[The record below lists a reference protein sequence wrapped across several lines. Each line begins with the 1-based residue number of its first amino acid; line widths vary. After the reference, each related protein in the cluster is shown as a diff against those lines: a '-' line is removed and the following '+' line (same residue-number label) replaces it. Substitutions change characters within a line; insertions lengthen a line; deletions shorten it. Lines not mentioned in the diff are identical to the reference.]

1 MILLENVRKNFAEVQ
16 ALKGVNL
23 KIETGEKVVIIGP
36 SGSGKSQLIRC
47 INGLERP
54 TSGTVKIDDIL
65 VTSKKVDH
73 RAIAKKCAMVFQS
86 YNLYPHMTVL
96 KNVTLAAPIK
106 VLGIDEDQAEAD
118 AYQYLERVGLA
129 DKIDK
134 YPSQLSGG
142 QQQRVAIAR
151 ALNMHPEIM
160 LLDEPTAALDP
171 EMVKEVLDVIK
182 SLAERDMTVVMVT
195 HEMAL
200 AREAADR
207 VIFMVNGQIEE
218 QGTPE
223 QVFDHTQ
230 NPRML
235 DFLSKIL

>member
-1 MILLENVRKNFAEVQ
+1 MITLENVRKNFAEVQ

-23 KIETGEKVVIIGP
+23 TIETGEKVVIIGP

-47 INGLERP
+47 INGLEQP

-65 VTSKKVDH
+65 VSAKRVDH
-73 RAIAKKCAMVFQS
+73 RAIAKKVAMVFQN

-96 KNVTLAAPIK
+96 KNVTLAPIK
-106 VLGIDEDQAEAD
+106 VLGIDEDQAKSD
-118 AYQYLERVGLA
+118 AYKYLERVGLA

-171 EMVKEVLDVIK
+171 EMVKEVLEVIK
-182 SLAERDMTVVMVT
+182 GLAKDNMTVVMVT
-195 HEMAL
+195 HEMGL

-207 VIFMVNGQIEE
+207 VIFMNQGQIEDE
-218 QGTPE
+218 GTPE
-223 QVFDHTQ
+223 EIFHNTD
-230 NPRML
+230 NPRIQ